1 MLKRLAIIILLT
13 LVSCSQGKKILP
25 WEGYLY
31 VIDKEGGAS
40 FTFDH
45 SKHHYYLFT
54 TGANFKNTLSN
65 TPDGKIDKII
75 RDNPSW
81 QFIFYINADPADSAS
96 IMSML
101 KRYDCRFPVI
111 FDPEG
116 DFLKVNSLENY
127 TQIGFICNKGGK
139 ILGVST
145 IGTTQSFFD
154 QEFRYAK
161 HEVGL

>member
-1 MLKRLAIIILLT
+1 MKRLAIIMLLT
-13 LVSCSQGKKILP
+13 LISCSQGKTILP
-25 WEGYLY
+25 WEGYHH
-31 VIDKEGGAS
+31 VFDRNGETSEAI
-40 FTFDH
+40 DH

-54 TGANFKNTLSN
+54 TEANFRSTLSH

-75 RDNPSW
+75 QENPSW

-96 IMSML
+96 IMNML

-111 FDPEG
+111 LDPEG

-127 TQIGFICNKGGK
+127 TQIGFICNKEGK
-139 ILGVST
+139 VLGVST

-161 HEVGL
+161 HEAGQ

>member
-1 MLKRLAIIILLT
+1 MLKRLAIIMLLT
-13 LVSCSQGKKILP
+13 LVSCSQGKSILP

-31 VIDKEGGAS
+31 VFDKDGETYEAI
-40 FTFDH
+40 DH
-45 SKHHYYLFT
+45 SKHHYYLYT
-54 TGANFKNTLSN
+54 TERNLRSTLSH

-75 RDNPSW
+75 RKNPSW

-96 IMSML
+96 IMNML
-101 KRYDCRFPVI
+101 KKYDCRFPVI

-127 TQIGFICNKGGK
+127 TQIGFICNKEGK
-139 ILGVST
+139 VLGVST

-161 HEVGL
+161 HEAGQ